1 MMISRRHA
9 LALGAAFAIAPQ
21 RAALAQ
27 AGKEVS
33 ISRQPGI
40 LYMPTH
46 VIEKQKLIEKHAE
59 KLGLPGV
66 TTKWMSFSNGGAQQ
80 DALLSSSVDIINTGT
95 GPLLVLW
102 DKTRGKVK
110 GVVASSAQPLLLIS
124 RDPRIKALKDFQ
136 DGDKIAV
143 PTVRVSTQAILLQLA
158 ASQLYGPE
166 NWNKFDPLTV
176 QLGHPDA
183 FVAMKNGSHEVKN
196 HFAAPPFQTYEL
208 KQIPEAHIVANS
220 ADIIGSPLSQGQF
233 MTTTAFAEANPK
245 IIQALRNAAEEAK
258 TFIETDTAAA
268 VEIYREVTGD
278 KTSKEDILEVLKQP
292 GMMEWNIY
300 PQGTMKFADHL
311 NRIGAIKTKATSWK
325 DYYLPVAHDLPGS

>member
-1 MMISRRHA
+1 MITRRQTLA
-9 LALGAAFAIAPQ
+9 LAAGLATAPCWP
-21 RAALAQ
+21 AVAQ
-27 AGKEVS
+27 AKTEVS
-33 ISRQPGI
+33 LSRQPGI

-59 KLGLPGV
+59 KLGVPNV
-66 TTKWMSFSNGGAQQ
+66 TAKWMSFSNGGAQQ
-80 DALLSSSVDIINTGT
+80 DALLSGGVDIINTGT

-110 GVVASSAQPLLLIS
+110 GIVASSAQPLQLIS
-124 RDPRIKALKDFQ
+124 RDPRIKSLKYLQ
-136 DGDKIAV
+136 AGDKIAV
-143 PTVRVSTQAILLQLA
+143 PTVRVSTQAILLQMA
-158 ASQLYGPE
+158 ASQLYGPDKS
-166 NWNKFDPLTV
+166 NHFDPMTV

-183 FVAMKNGSHEVKN
+183 FVAMKNAGHEVKN

-208 KQIPEAHIVANS
+208 QQIPEAHVVATS

-233 MTTTAFAEANPK
+233 MTMTTFAEANPK

-258 TFIETDTAAA
+258 TFIEKNPAEA

-278 KTSKEDILEVLKQP
+278 KTSTAELLEVLKQP

-300 PQGTMKFADHL
+300 PQGTMKFAAHL
-311 NRIGAIKTKATSWK
+311 NRTGAIKTLPTSWK
-325 DYYLPVAHDLPGS
+325 DYYLPVAHDLPGN